1 MQNELFLTA
10 AEVAIGIIVEGVIL
24 GLIFHIIASK
34 ETEKQ
39 EQHLK
44 DELTNHE
51 KQAKFDFE
59 QLQQEIRNAKTEII
73 SQIKESGNRS

>member
-1 MQNELFLTA
+1 MNNPVFLSA
-10 AEVAIGIIVEGVIL
+10 VEIVVGIIVEGVLL
-24 GLIFHIIASK
+24 GLIFQWIASK

-44 DELTNHE
+44 TEIENHQ

-59 QLQQEIRNAKTEII
+59 QLQQEIRNTRNDIL
-73 SQIKESGNRS
+73 SQIKESSSRS